1 MKRQEVSSVKPIF
14 LGVDFLDLDV
24 VAIKGETTYTQGN
37 GFWYVCSRDGSWNRL
52 EYADAGERAALYNEI
67 KHRVRAFERTLK

>member
-1 MKRQEVSSVKPIF
+1 MKREEGSLVKPIF

-24 VAIKGETTYTQGN
+24 VEITGETSYHPGN
-37 GFWYVCSRDGSWNRL
+37 GFWYVCSRDGKWRRL
-52 EYADAGERAALYNEI
+52 EYANAEERTAIYNEI